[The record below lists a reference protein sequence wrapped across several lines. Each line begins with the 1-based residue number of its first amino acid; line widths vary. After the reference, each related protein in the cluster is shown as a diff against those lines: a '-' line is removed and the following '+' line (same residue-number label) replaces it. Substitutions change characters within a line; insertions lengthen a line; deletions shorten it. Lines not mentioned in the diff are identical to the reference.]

1 MTADE
6 RIEKLV
12 NRFGQTISDL
22 PKSEDY
28 AYGPVYNEHHQSM
41 AKKEAHIFSLDEW
54 KEYEGLMAVHNDEKI
69 ILDYICHLCDV
80 IDRMEAALETA
91 TLWADC
97 TACENMSAVFGDHCI
112 CDEDFST
119 ADRLL
124 EGRYL
129 NFDEPL
135 IPVST
140 D

>member
-12 NRFGQTISDL
+12 NRFGQTIEDL
-22 PKSEDY
+22 PEIYDVPQLYSAGHTANLWHTNKKFPALFNSE
-28 AYGPVYNEHHQSM
+28 
-41 AKKEAHIFSLDEW
+41 
-54 KEYEGLMAVHNDEKI
+54 
-69 ILDYICHLCDV
+69 DYICHLCDV

-91 TLWADC
+91 ALWADC
-97 TACENMSAVFGDHCI
+97 TACENISAVIEGRCI
-112 CDEDFST
+112 SNDNYII

-124 EGRYL
+124 EGRHL

-135 IPVST
+135 MPVST

>member
-6 RIEKLV
+6 RIERLV

-54 KEYEGLMAVHNDEKI
+54 KNYEGLMAVHNDEKI

-80 IDRMEAALETA
+80 IDRMETDLETA
-91 TLWADC
+91 VRCIDC
-97 TACENMSAVFGDHCI
+97 QNCENWTEEDCEPCGQGLEERFRVS
-112 CDEDFST
+112 DEC
-119 ADRLL
+119 LL
-124 EGRYL
+124 DSL
-129 NFDEPL
+129 
-135 IPVST
+135 T
-140 D
+140 